1 VAAVNRALH
10 RDPSAEQPYWLN
22 RLAPDFTLPAVD
34 GGRLSLS
41 DLRGFIVILNFWSA
55 ECAWSRRGDVLL
67 VYRALTWE
75 ARGVRVLGVAA
86 NANEP
91 ESQIRYEMEN
101 RHLRYPVV
109 LDFDHRVADLYKA
122 ETTPHFFVLDRQGLV
137 RYIGALDDATRDN
150 RDGQNFYLDRA
161 VAALLNNRQ
170 PQPAW
175 TPPYG
180 CELVRESAR
189 AKG

>member
-10 RDPSAEQPYWLN
+10 RDSSAEQPYWLN

-34 GGRLSLS
+34 GGRFSLS

-55 ECAWSRRGDVLL
+55 NCAWSRRADVLL

-75 ARGVRVLGVAA
+75 ARGVRVLGIAA
-86 NANEP
+86 NTDEP
-91 ESQIRYEMEN
+91 ESQVRFEVQN
-101 RHLRYPVV
+101 RHVRYPV
-109 LDFDHRVADLYKA
+109 LFDFEHRVADLYKA
-122 ETTPHFFVLDRQGLV
+122 ETTPHFFVLDRQGMA
-137 RYIGALDDATRDN
+137 RYVGALDDATQEN
-150 RDGQNFYLDRA
+150 RDGQDFYLDRA
-161 VAALLNNRQ
+161 VTALLSNRQ

-180 CELVRESAR
+180 CELVREPAR
-189 AKG
+189 TKG